1 MGGQYDKL
9 VYPEVFDQ
17 VATENNSRPDGS
29 ILLPTSVIEECEL
42 FSLHF
47 KSDGCKWMKSAF

>member
-17 VATENNSRPDGS
+17 VATDNNSRPDGS

-47 KSDGCKWMKSAF
+47 KSDGCK